1 MAFNIAPV
9 YGKQYIRYS
18 ESWEAAADAEA
29 TSPVAVAAGSTVG
42 VAEIPE
48 YAVVAYATYGA
59 APTNKV
65 CVPGALAT
73 FDGPVVGVNQS
84 YIPTTL
90 AQPHTARQ
98 ASVATSGSLLV
109 DVDPANEAAFALNAQ
124 LSVGETGKALT
135 VADGGVEVTVD
146 GTTPLIRE
154 IVEIGGRTML
164 LVSFN

>member
-9 YGKQYIRYS
+9 YGKQYIRYA
-18 ESWEAAADAEA
+18 ETWEAAADAEVG
-29 TSPVAVAAGSTVG
+29 SPVAVAAGSEVG

-48 YAVVAYATYGA
+48 FAVVAYAIYDS
-59 APTNKV
+59 APSNKV
-65 CVPGALAT
+65 CVPGALNT
-73 FDGPVVGVNQS
+73 FTGPIVGVSQS
-84 YIPTTL
+84 YIPTPL
-90 AQPHTARQ
+90 AQPQTARQ

-109 DVDPANEAAFALNAQ
+109 DVDPTNTTAFALNDQ

-135 VADGGVEVTVD
+135 VADGGVAVTVD